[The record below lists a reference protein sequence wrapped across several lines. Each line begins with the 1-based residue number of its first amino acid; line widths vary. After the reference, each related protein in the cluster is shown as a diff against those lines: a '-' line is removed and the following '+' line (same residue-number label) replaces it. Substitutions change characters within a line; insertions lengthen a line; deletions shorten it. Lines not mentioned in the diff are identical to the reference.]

1 MTQKQA
7 IQLFEQR
14 KVRTVWD
21 DDAGKWYV
29 AIVDVV
35 AVLTDSIDAAAYWR
49 KLKQRLKAEGNETVT
64 SCHGLKMPAADGK
77 MRMTDVAD
85 TEQLFRLI
93 QSIPSPKAEPFK
105 LWLASLGRERLEELD
120 DPELGIDRMLE
131 YYHRKGYSENWIN
144 QRLKSIEVRKELT
157 DEWERRGIKRGQEFA
172 TLTDIITQGWSGM
185 TTRQYKRYKGL
196 KTESLRDNM
205 TNLEL
210 VLNMLAEAT
219 TTEISKERARLQPTG
234 SWRHR
239 ADASRATPAAKSRHR
254 PEKRLSH
261 GSMPNR
267 CWRRK
272 KSNRTRRRRSDRGSW
287 VMIPRRDGRAEVA
300 DLRTVLGGVRRVPD
314 AIYTAIAAL
323 SAKVS
328 PVLTCLS
335 SDRIQRIIAHVHS
348 V

>member
-105 LWLASLGRERLEELD
+105 LWLA
-120 DPELGIDRMLE
+120 E

-219 TTEISKERARLQPTG
+219 TTEISKERRPRTF
-234 SWRHR
+234 
-239 ADASRATPAAKSRHR
+239 AA
-254 PEKRLSH
+254 
-261 GSMPNR
+261 NR
-267 CWRRK
+267 IVAAQGGRIAG
-272 KSNRTRRRRSDRGSW
+272 NTRREIEAQTGKKIVSRLN
-287 VMIPRRDGRAEVA
+287 AEQ
-300 DLRTVLGGVRRVPD
+300 
-314 AIYTAIAAL
+314 
-323 SAKVS
+323 
-328 PVLTCLS
+328 VLTAKE
-335 SDRIQRIIAHVHS
+335 IEQNEEEKE
-348 V
+348 